1 MLFCFTLWRWSILA
15 QMLLWKMST
24 AQLDQ
29 ITKQVGILH
38 LPWRRKGMSG
48 TYVYCYGGYNGRID
62 VSWMCEWILMA
73 SDWSENGWIDSHNN
87 LTLVCTYKSC
97 IPNHTIGRI
106 RDLTGPGRH
115 IINYGWL
122 PRFDQEPE
130 EADSRETLILSFS
143 QKNKKDMTM

>member
-1 MLFCFTLWRWSILA
+1 MLFYFTLWRWSILA

-62 VSWMCEWILMA
+62 LSWMCEWILKA
-73 SDWSENGWIDSHNN
+73 SVWSENGWIDSHN
-87 LTLVCTYKSC
+87 LTLVYTYKSY